1 MAHSTAA
8 SAAGRAARFVESVVN
23 YTGEMSV
30 RPRYHANDA
39 SRDVLVLDPRR
50 VRIEDARS
58 SASPPSLHR
67 EGIALVPHRSEV
79 ADFRNAAEV
88 AARHPGEIER
98 LILELTGADAV
109 TV

>member
-30 RPRYHANDA
+30 RPRYHANDT

-58 SASPPSLHR
+58 SAAAPSLHR
-67 EGIALVPHRSEV
+67 EGVALVRHRSDI
-79 ADFRNAAEV
+79 ADFRDAGDV
-88 AARHPGEIER
+88 AARHPREIER
-98 LILELTGADAV
+98 LILELT
-109 TV
+109 